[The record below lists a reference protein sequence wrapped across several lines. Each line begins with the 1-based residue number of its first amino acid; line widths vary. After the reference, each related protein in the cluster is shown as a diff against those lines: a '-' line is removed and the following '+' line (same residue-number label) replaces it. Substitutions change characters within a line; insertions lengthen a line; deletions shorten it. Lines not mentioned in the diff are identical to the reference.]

1 MIEKTN
7 DVGHT
12 EYWYTATEVAQ
23 IVGMRDGRGK
33 IIGRN
38 KFIAMLRQNGVL
50 KENNMPYQYYVNLGF
65 VQMYAVQKWH
75 QHYIPIFSETF
86 IEYCKKKVARGEWK
100 YLHSKKEVITHF
112 VNLNDII

>member
-7 DVGHT
+7 ENGHA
-12 EYWYTATEVAQ
+12 EYWYCVTEVAQ
-23 IVGMRDGRGK
+23 IVGMRDGNGK

-38 KFIAMLRQNGVL
+38 KFIAMLRQNNVL

-75 QHYIPIFSETF
+75 QHYIPIFSQTF
-86 IEYCKKKVARGEWK
+86 IEYVRKKVDNGTFK
-100 YLHSKKEVITHF
+100 YVHEKQPFVKIFKEIDEVM
-112 VNLNDII
+112 

>member
-7 DVGHT
+7 ENGNT
-12 EYWYTATEVAQ
+12 EYWYLATEVAQ

-38 KFIAMLRQNGVL
+38 KFIEMLRQNKVL

-75 QHYIPIFSETF
+75 MHYVPIFSQTF
-86 IEYCKKKVARGEWK
+86 IEYAKKKVAGGEWRFV
-100 YLHSKKEVITHF
+100 YKKPTFIKNEVNIDD
-112 VNLNDII
+112 VM